1 MGLFGRKKE
10 PLILVTDN
18 FTVTVDIKSN
28 QWFLDYRNVEFNFES
43 AKLVLPTTEKLDE
56 YISIVEKK
64 LPFVVEE
71 MKLLTNG
78 DNSDGSIVNFN
89 NARVSLITV
98 ENEFEFSA
106 SILGDESWGDMG
118 YDIWYRGGEIIN
130 EGFGD

>member
-1 MGLFGRKKE
+1 LEIKF
-10 PLILVTDN
+10 LI
-18 FTVTVDIKSN
+18 
-28 QWFLDYRNVEFNFES
+28 
-43 AKLVLPTTEKLDE
+43 
-56 YISIVEKK
+56 IVEKK